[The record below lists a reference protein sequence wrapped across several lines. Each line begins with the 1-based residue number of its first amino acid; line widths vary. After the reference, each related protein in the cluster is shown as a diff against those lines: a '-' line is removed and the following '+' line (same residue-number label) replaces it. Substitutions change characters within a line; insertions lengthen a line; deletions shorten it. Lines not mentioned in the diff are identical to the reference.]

1 MSDLTEFDLVG
12 LAAAIRNKDVSAR
25 EAAATCLARLD
36 AAQPR
41 LNCVIRFDRDDALA
55 AADAADA
62 ALARGQI
69 LGPLHGVPLAHK
81 DMFYRAGKIATCGA
95 KIRRD
100 FVPDHTATVLRRL
113 DAAGALQLAALNMNE
128 FAYGP
133 TGHNAHFGPCRNPW
147 SPEHITGGSSSGSG
161 AAVAARLVFGALGS
175 DTGGSVRIPAALCGV
190 VGIKTTSG
198 RVSRYGAMPLSFS
211 LDTVGPLART
221 VRDCALLTEIIS
233 GADPDDPTAGAAP
246 VPAWSDGLEEG
257 VRGLR
262 LGVPTAYF
270 LDGMTEETRRLYAAV
285 LDAYRTLGAEIVE
298 VTPSGVEEMSA
309 LSSIVIAVEAAAL
322 HGNWVRERPQDYSDQ
337 VRTRLEIGFH
347 HPGTR
352 YLEALMLRARYLD
365 AFGRDVLDHV
375 DAMLAPVLP
384 IPVPTI
390 AETDVG
396 GSAAMNATL
405 GLLIRCC
412 RPINYLGLPSLALPA
427 GFTANG
433 LPFGVQLVGR
443 PYAEARLFRIGRAY
457 ERETLW
463 HKRRPPG
470 F

>member
-1 MSDLTEFDLVG
+1 MSDLAEFDLVG
-12 LAAAIRNKDVSAR
+12 LVAAIRNKELSAR
-25 EAAATCLARLD
+25 EAAEDCLSRLE

-41 LNCVIRFDRDDALA
+41 LNCVIRLDREDALLVA
-55 AADAADA
+55 GAADA

-69 LGPLHGVPLAHK
+69 LGPLHGAPLAHK
-81 DMFYRAGKIATCGA
+81 DMFYRAGKVATCGSR
-95 KIRRD
+95 IRRD
-100 FVPDHTATVLRRL
+100 FVPDHTASVLRRL

-133 TGHNAHFGPCRNPW
+133 TGHNAHFGHCRNPW
-147 SPEHITGGSSSGSG
+147 SIDHITGGSSSGSG

-190 VGIKTTSG
+190 VGMKTTSG

-221 VRDCALLTEIIS
+221 VRDCALLTAVIS
-233 GADPDDPTAGAAP
+233 GPDPDDPTAAAVP
-246 VPAWSDGLEEG
+246 VPDWEDGLEAG

-262 LGVPTAYF
+262 IGVPTAYF
-270 LDGMTEETRRLYAAV
+270 LDGMTAETQGLYAGV
-285 LDAYRTLGAEIVE
+285 VDAYRALGAEIVE
-298 VTPSGVEEMSA
+298 VAPPGVEEMSA
-309 LSSIVIAVEAAAL
+309 LSSIVIAVEAAAI
-322 HGNWVRERPQDYSDQ
+322 HGTWMRERPQDYSEQ
-337 VRTRLEIGFH
+337 VRARLEIGFH
-347 HPGTR
+347 HSGTR
-352 YLEALMLRARYLD
+352 YLEAVMLRAHHLD
-365 AFGRDVLDHV
+365 AFGRAVLDRV

-384 IPVPTI
+384 VPVPTI
-390 AETDVG
+390 ADTDVG
-396 GSAAMNATL
+396 GSRAMNATL

-443 PYAEARLFRIGRAY
+443 PFAEARLLRIGRAY
-457 ERETLW
+457 ERETEW